1 MQHERKDP
9 PRKPSSVRST
19 AEEHNALAEE
29 QAAPASE
36 QDDAERCVGSSASEN
51 DDAEPAGSENA
62 DAGNA
67 GDAKSRT
74 PHADGER
81 KEAEAEAAAPQPVAE
96 EAEAEGFAEA
106 ADARQGY
113 HGPRGTG
120 NGIGSETARTPR
132 PNASYIASGNSDD
145 CRHHENVE
153 KAYR

>member
-1 MQHERKDP
+1 MRHDRKDP
-9 PRKPSSVRST
+9 PRKPSSVQRT
-19 AEEHNALAEE
+19 AVKHDALAEE
-29 QAAPASE
+29 QAAPELE
-36 QDDAERCVGSSASEN
+36 QDDVERRVGSSASEN
-51 DDAEPAGSENA
+51 DDTDPAASENA

-67 GDAKSRT
+67 GDAKNWTHR
-74 PHADGER
+74 ADDER

-106 ADARQGY
+106 ADARRGH

-132 PNASYIASGNSDD
+132 SNASYIASENSDD
-145 CRHHENVE
+145 CRHRESVE